1 MLYLVVV
8 VYDCVYVCGVC
19 GRTIMASFFVICLL
33 LRGSGTSGG
42 IGGMVGNKYCMW
54 VEYMVVSYVCVF
66 SLCPLA
72 LYF

>member
-1 MLYLVVV
+1 MIVYMYVVSVDVPLWHLV
-8 VYDCVYVCGVC
+8 
-19 GRTIMASFFVICLL
+19 FVICLL

-42 IGGMVGNKYCMW
+42 IGGMVGKRYCMW
-54 VEYMVVSYVCVF
+54 EEYKVVWYVCVF